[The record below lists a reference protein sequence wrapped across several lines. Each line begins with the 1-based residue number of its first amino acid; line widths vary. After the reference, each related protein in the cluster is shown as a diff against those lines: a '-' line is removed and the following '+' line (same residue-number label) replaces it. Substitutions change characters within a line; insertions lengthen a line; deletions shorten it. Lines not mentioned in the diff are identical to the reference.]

1 MTIIDVRNANFK
13 YKDELI
19 LENITFNEDNP
30 VITGLWGR
38 NGAGKT
44 TLMKL
49 LSGQEREV
57 SGKVLVLGTH
67 PYNNSAVSKKIS
79 YLREEHYFGKSWTVK
94 DALHFAALFNENWN
108 QEEADAL
115 IEQFKLPRKKKIT
128 SFSKGMHT
136 MIQLVI
142 GLASHSKVTIFDEPT
157 NGLDAHARKQ
167 FFQALKDSYDN
178 DPRFIL
184 ISSHHIN
191 EIEPLCEKLMI
202 ISDHSIKFHQP
213 IEYFQTQGVSMMG
226 KIEDIQRVVKPEEI
240 LETTHIM
247 GQSKVMADIALT
259 KELQV
264 SCEQNNIQLEKALMQ
279 DYLVNITA

>member
-1 MTIIDVRNANFK
+1 MKIIDIRNVNFK

-19 LENITFNEDNP
+19 LENITFEEDSP

-49 LSGQEREV
+49 VSGQERES
-57 SGKVLVLGTH
+57 SGDVRVLNAH
-67 PYNNSAVSKKIS
+67 PFNNHTVSKNIS
-79 YLREEHYFGKSWTVK
+79 YLREDHHFGKSWTVK
-94 DALHFAALFNENWN
+94 DALYFASLFNENWD

-115 IEQFKLPRKKKIT
+115 VERFKLPRKKKIT

-167 FFQALKDSYDN
+167 FFQALKESYDK
-178 DPRFIL
+178 DPRYML
-184 ISSHHIN
+184 ISSHHIH
-191 EIEPLCEKLMI
+191 EIEPLCEKLLI
-202 ISDHSIKFHQP
+202 ISDHSIRYHKP

-226 KIEDIQRVVKPEEI
+226 KMEDIKSVVNPDDI
-240 LETTHIM
+240 LETTQIM
-247 GQSKVMADIALT
+247 GQSKVMANVALT
-259 KELQV
+259 KELKEA
-264 SCEQNNIQLEKALMQ
+264 CECNQIQIEKASVQ
-279 DYLVNITA
+279 DFLVNITT

>member
-1 MTIIDVRNANFK
+1 MTIIDVRNVNFK

-19 LENITFNEDNP
+19 LENITFNEENP

-49 LSGQEREV
+49 LSGQECEI
-57 SGKVLVLGTH
+57 SGDVLVLDTH
-67 PYNNSAVSKKIS
+67 PYNNGGISKKIS
-79 YLREEHYFGKSWTVK
+79 YLREDHYFGKSWTVN
-94 DALHFAALFNENWN
+94 DALHFASLFNENWN

-115 IEQFKLPRKKKIT
+115 VEQFELPRKKKIA

-136 MIQLVI
+136 MVQIII
-142 GLASHSKVTIFDEPT
+142 GLASHSQVTIFDEPT

-167 FFQALKDSYDN
+167 FFQALKDSYEN
-178 DPRFIL
+178 DPRYIL

-202 ISDHSIKFHQP
+202 LADRGIKIHEP

-226 KIEDIQRVVKPEEI
+226 KMEDIERVVKPEEI
-240 LETTHIM
+240 IETMQIM
-247 GQSKVMADIALT
+247 GQSKVMVDVALT
-259 KELQV
+259 NELQM
-264 SCEQNNIQLEKALMQ
+264 SCGQNNIQIEKALMQ
-279 DYLVNITA
+279 DYLVNITS

>member
-1 MTIIDVRNANFK
+1 MTIIDVRNVDFK
-13 YKDELI
+13 YKDELV
-19 LENITFNEDNP
+19 LKNITFHEDAP

-57 SGKVLVLGTH
+57 SGNLSVLGAH
-67 PYNNSAVSKKIS
+67 PFNNSVITKNIS
-79 YLREEHYFGKSWTVK
+79 YLREDHYFGKSWTVK
-94 DALHFAALFNENWN
+94 DALHFASLFNENWK

-136 MIQLVI
+136 MVQLVI

-167 FFQALKDSYDN
+167 FFQALKDSYEK
-178 DPRFIL
+178 DPRYIL

-202 ISDHSIKFHQP
+202 ISDHIVQFHEP

-226 KIEDIQRVVKPEEI
+226 KIEDIESIVDPENI
-240 LETTHIM
+240 LETTHMM
-247 GQSKVMADIALT
+247 GQSKVMVNVALT
-259 KELQV
+259 KELQAA
-264 SCEQNNIQLEKALMQ
+264 CEQNNIQLEKASMQ
-279 DYLVNITA
+279 DFLVNITS

>member
-1 MTIIDVRNANFK
+1 MTIINVQNTNFK

-19 LENITFNEDNP
+19 LKDITFYEDSP

-49 LSGQEREV
+49 LSGQEKEISGNV
-57 SGKVLVLGTH
+57 SILNAH
-67 PYNNSAVSKKIS
+67 PFNNSVISRNIS
-79 YLREEHYFGKSWTVK
+79 YLREDHYFGKSWNVT
-94 DALHFAALFNENWN
+94 DALYFASLFNENWN

-115 IEQFKLPRKKKIT
+115 IEQFKLPRKKKIS

-167 FFQALKDSYDN
+167 FFQALKDSYES
-178 DPRFIL
+178 DPRYIL

-191 EIEPLCEKLMI
+191 EIEPFCEKLMI
-202 ISDHSIKFHQP
+202 ISDQSIQFHKS
-213 IEYFQTQGVSMMG
+213 IEYFQTQGVSLMG
-226 KIEDIQRVVKPEEI
+226 KIEDIKKVVKPEQI
-240 LETTHIM
+240 LETTEIT
-247 GQSKVMADIALT
+247 GQSKVMADIPLT
-259 KELQV
+259 KELKD
-264 SCEQNNIQLEKALMQ
+264 SCIKNNIQLEKALMQ
-279 DYLVNITA
+279 DYLVNITS

>member
-1 MTIIDVRNANFK
+1 MTIIDVRNVDFK
-13 YKDELI
+13 YKDEMI
-19 LENITFNEDNP
+19 LKNITLHEDTP

-57 SGKVLVLGTH
+57 AGNVSVLDAH
-67 PYNNSAVSKKIS
+67 PFNNSVIAKNIS
-79 YLREEHYFGKSWTVK
+79 YLREDHHFGKSWTVK
-94 DALHFAALFNENWN
+94 DALYFASLFNENWN

-115 IEQFKLPRKKKIT
+115 VERFNLPRKKKIT

-142 GLASHSKVTIFDEPT
+142 GLASHSKITIFDEPT

-167 FFQALKDSYDN
+167 FFQALKDSYEN
-178 DPRFIL
+178 DPRYIL
-184 ISSHHIN
+184 ISSHHIK

-202 ISDHSIKFHQP
+202 ISDHTVQFHEP
-213 IEYFQTQGVSMMG
+213 IEYFQTQGISMMG
-226 KIEDIQRVVKPEEI
+226 KTEDIESVVDPEKI
-240 LETTHIM
+240 LETTHMM
-247 GQSKVMADIALT
+247 GQSKVMVNVALT
-259 KELQV
+259 KELQAA
-264 SCEQNNIQLEKALMQ
+264 CEQNNIQLEKASMQ
-279 DYLVNITA
+279 DFLVNITS